1 MWQFIASSASRL
13 RVVCILSRLLLLL
26 FLIICVSACRP
37 DRAPLRPR
45 VPLLLLILL
54 SSCLAHSCSIT
65 SFFVSSNSVRNK
77 PLGQNVTASSPPATS
92 RLPCSTSC
100 LLALPA
106 AALLLLTQLPLVNC
120 NTLQHGLH
128 DSFVPRSHAVCMS
141 EIDCADVQSYLAVD
155 PRLCDSALGFLV
167 LHQPLINCAPPHE
180 PKLQFSAITTPPE
193 VHLPFSSCSL
203 VLRICCC
210 YLGAAFA
217 RVISEFLRISVCQS
231 MLNSHR
237 TIHLLAR

>member
-13 RVVCILSRLLLLL
+13 RVVCILSRLLLL

-37 DRAPLRPR
+37 DRAPSSAARSSSSSSSRLLLLLLLASRTL
-45 VPLLLLILL
+45 VPLLR
-54 SSCLAHSCSIT
+54 SSCPR
-65 SFFVSSNSVRNK
+65 NSVRNK

-155 PRLCDSALGFLV
+155 LRLCDSALGFLV
-167 LHQPLINCAPPHE
+167 LHQPLINCAPPHL
-180 PKLQFSAITTPPE
+180 PKWRYTAIAN
-193 VHLPFSSCSL
+193 SS
-203 VLRICCC
+203 
-210 YLGAAFA
+210 
-217 RVISEFLRISVCQS
+217 
-231 MLNSHR
+231 
-237 TIHLLAR
+237 

>member
-1 MWQFIASSASRL
+1 MAIHRLKRFPAARRVHPLSFASSSVSYYLCVCLSARSRP
-13 RVVCILSRLLLLL
+13 S
-26 FLIICVSACRP
+26 SAARSSSSSP
-37 DRAPLRPR
+37 SSS
-45 VPLLLLILL
+45 

-65 SFFVSSNSVRNK
+65 SFFMSSNSVRNK
-77 PLGQNVTASSPPATS
+77 PLGQKRHCIVTTSES

-141 EIDCADVQSYLAVD
+141 EIDCAGVQSYLAVD

-180 PKLQFSAITTPPE
+180 PKWQFSAITTPPE

-203 VLRICCC
+203 VLRICC